1 MPGKIDGGLAL
12 PPVIP
17 CKVSSESAGF
27 VTMSAVSRVDL
38 PLEELAAKILGVC
51 GKNRA
56 RVAAILGR
64 GSLVSGDQR
73 YRWVPLQ
80 VAFADVVKL
89 LDRFPDHDPDR
100 LFDAANCERMA
111 FRAERGE
118 FEITRDIGSQKRL
131 FRRRNF
137 WNEALQL
144 LAALD
149 PRCQRHSYSDKADIF
164 AVRLPMAD
172 LERLRRIG
180 SLLRFRSLQALI
192 RSLRSDQVLLYVHRV
207 Q

>member
-1 MPGKIDGGLAL
+1 MPEDYDGGLAL

-38 PLEELAAKILGVC
+38 PLEELTAKILGVC
-51 GKNRA
+51 GKNRT

-73 YRWVPLQ
+73 YRWVPLE
-80 VAFADVVKL
+80 VSSGDLGTL

-100 LFDAANCERMA
+100 VFDAANCERMA
-111 FRAERGE
+111 FRGERGE
-118 FEITRDIGSQKRL
+118 FEVSRDLGSQKRL
-131 FRRRNF
+131 FRRSNF
-137 WNEALQL
+137 WDEALRL
-144 LAALD
+144 VDALT
-149 PRCQRHSYSDKADIF
+149 PRCERHSYSDKADIF
-164 AVRLPMAD
+164 AVRLPMTD
-172 LERLRRIG
+172 LERLRRLG
-180 SLLRFRSLQALI
+180 SLLRFRSLQAQV

-207 Q
+207 